1 MHKTLTIAS
10 LAAAGVIALAS
21 PAAATWD
28 EQPPTT
34 LPPEPLLTAEAEC
47 GSVTVTLVNTGPRLR
62 GVDFGFGDPTLELV
76 DPNLVITQGPFAG
89 EPFGLFYEA
98 PNGANFTVPAGET
111 GSATLDI
118 PEDEGGGTVTVRY
131 RVRFGPE
138 QHDHLV
144 GGTIDVDTDCE
155 EEAPPTTVPEDEPV
169 DPLPTT
175 VPERTFECTSPD
187 GIGFDYN
194 DPTDGICPTEEL
206 TPTEPPVEVAS
217 QVVTADDTQ
226 PELAFTGDDTA
237 RNVAIGAG
245 LLLVGASALWAGR
258 RRGEVRR

>member
-1 MHKTLTIAS
+1 MRKTLTTAS
-10 LAAAGVIALAS
+10 LAAAGVLALAS
-21 PAAATWD
+21 PAGATFD
-28 EQPPTT
+28 EQPA
-34 LPPEPLLTAEAEC
+34 EPLLTAEAEC

-76 DPNLVITQGPFAG
+76 DPSLVIAEGVFAG

-155 EEAPPTTVPEDEPV
+155 EEAPPVTVPDEAPPVTVPEEEP
-169 DPLPTT
+169 PATT
-175 VPERTFECTSPD
+175 Q
-187 GIGFDYN
+187 
-194 DPTDGICPTEEL
+194 
-206 TPTEPPVEVAS
+206 PPVEPYPLPVIVPDYPPVVEVSS

-237 RNVAIGAG
+237 RNVAVGAG